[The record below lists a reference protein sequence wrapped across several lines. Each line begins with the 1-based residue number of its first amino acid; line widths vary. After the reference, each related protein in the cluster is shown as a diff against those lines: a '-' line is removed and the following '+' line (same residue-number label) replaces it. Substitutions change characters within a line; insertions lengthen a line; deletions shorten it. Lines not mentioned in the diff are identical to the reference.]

1 MISLRPPSSDRLKAL
16 FASSVF
22 ARLGRNSASA
32 HQEADKLGAS
42 LDIPVCEDS
51 TEDKTRRDMIEAGQ
65 FYARQDRWEE
75 LAGLIRAHDGA
86 RTATASGMPVARL
99 LSYGA
104 RADVVQPVEAA
115 LSDPGLMAAHAPKG
129 GLAALEEVLEEF
141 PDDYGIA
148 LIVAEAHIDIGWAWR
163 GQGWSEEIPSRN
175 WREFQAHFAR
185 ASEILDQFD
194 PFEHNSPAI
203 AAARCS
209 VVAATSA
216 PKDRVRDDYEDLI
229 DLDPENPRHLRAL
242 GYFLLPRWF
251 GDYATLEAEAQRSAE
266 RLADVWGKSGAY
278 VWVYLDA
285 ISVDPETLSV
295 LDVERFLGGM
305 KDILT
310 RVPDQHNANALA
322 AWCAVTMTAA
332 RFHTSPHK
340 AKAQSLAR
348 AFEWVLQG
356 HLREIHPLLWGM
368 AAHAPDRSPPT
379 LPDLAREGR
388 TQALLRIG
396 RHFERD
402 IRRGGRVISRVEG
415 LWVEPQQL

>member
-1 MISLRPPSSDRLKAL
+1 M
-16 FASSVF
+16 
-22 ARLGRNSASA
+22 
-32 HQEADKLGAS
+32 
-42 LDIPVCEDS
+42 
-51 TEDKTRRDMIEAGQ
+51 
-65 FYARQDRWEE
+65 
-75 LAGLIRAHDGA
+75 
-86 RTATASGMPVARL
+86 
-99 LSYGA
+99 
-104 RADVVQPVEAA
+104 
-115 LSDPGLMAAHAPKG
+115 
-129 GLAALEEVLEEF
+129 
-141 PDDYGIA
+141 
-148 LIVAEAHIDIGWAWR
+148 
-163 GQGWSEEIPSRN
+163 
-175 WREFQAHFAR
+175 
-185 ASEILDQFD
+185 
-194 PFEHNSPAI
+194 
-203 AAARCS
+203 
-209 VVAATSA
+209 
-216 PKDRVRDDYEDLI
+216 RDDYEDLI